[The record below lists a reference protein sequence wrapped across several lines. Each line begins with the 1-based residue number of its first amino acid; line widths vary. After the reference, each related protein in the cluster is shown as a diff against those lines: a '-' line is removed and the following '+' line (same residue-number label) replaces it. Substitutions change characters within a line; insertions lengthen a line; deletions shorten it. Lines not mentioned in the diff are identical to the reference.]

1 MLEKL
6 YIFPVVGRILSK
18 ITKVCKITKIY
29 YSFRKYKLWFQI
41 RDSIPNHIVLLIA
54 SIMIWE
60 NKITE
65 SSIESFA
72 AKIRTE
78 KDQAMVNGL
87 LKALEKRESE
97 WKPRQILKRL
107 SEALKQVRSTQ
118 NKKKKA

>member
-1 MLEKL
+1 ML
-6 YIFPVVGRILSK
+6 FSSK
-18 ITKVCKITKIY
+18 
-29 YSFRKYKLWFQI
+29 FLI
-41 RDSIPNHIVLLIA
+41 RGCIPNHIVLIIA

>member
-1 MLEKL
+1 M
-6 YIFPVVGRILSK
+6 V
-18 ITKVCKITKIY
+18 
-29 YSFRKYKLWFQI
+29 
-41 RDSIPNHIVLLIA
+41 
-54 SIMIWE
+54 WE

-65 SSIESFA
+65 GSVESFA